1 MELTVRAIVAGMLL
15 GGFMCLSNLYV
26 SLKTGWSMGVAI
38 TAVILAFA
46 IFTALA
52 KVRIVKRH
60 FGILENNIMQSTA
73 SAAGMMT
80 GGGTV
85 AAIPAMMMITGEVMG
100 GWQMFVWIASIAM
113 LGLIMSIPM
122 KQQMINVE
130 KLRFPSGIAAAET
143 LKALHSAECRA
154 ATAETIAGPSG
165 AAHAGAATGGS
176 ARDGSADGS
185 ASGAS
190 ASGGPGAG
198 AGSGAAAAPQAV
210 ASETA
215 APGRQARYL
224 GIGGLIG
231 AGVALLR
238 DLRVPWMPFN
248 LPERITIP
256 FITLKGRPLA
266 DYTLSFEGSLMMIGA
281 GAIMGWRAG
290 WSMVFGAL
298 LNFGVFAPILYQH
311 GIIDARLGYKYIVA
325 WSVWFGSAMILT
337 SGLLAFGLQWRTIA
351 RAIKSVSSAFTG
363 EKLSAEEAREVPMIW
378 FFIGLVLLS
387 PIVIFLEWYL
397 FGIKIW
403 MGVISIILSFF
414 IAIVATRATG
424 ETDITPTGALGK
436 VTQITFGALDPGNAT
451 TNLMTANVTGGAG
464 LHSADLCG
472 VLKTGYILGA
482 DPRKQFW
489 SQFFG
494 VVAGSLF
501 VVPAYRLLIPTA
513 DALGTDKWPAPG
525 AQTWKG
531 VAEMLAKGF
540 STLHP
545 TAQWSLLAGGLLG
558 IAIVLIERWRPRW
571 RRWIPSATGFGLG
584 FTTPANNTIS
594 MCIGAFIAL
603 MIERRRAAD
612 YDQKVV
618 PVGSGFIAGESLI
631 GVLIAAL
638 VVAGL
643 LGN

>member
-1 MELTVRAIVAGMLL
+1 MELTLRAIVAGMLL

-46 IFTALA
+46 IFAGLA
-52 KVRIVKRH
+52 KMRLVRRH

-85 AAIPAMMMITGEVMG
+85 AAIPAYMMITGEVMG
-100 GWQMFVWIASIAM
+100 GWQMFVWIATIAM
-113 LGLIMSIPM
+113 LGLVMSIPM

-143 LKALHSAECRA
+143 LKALHSTHRNAN
-154 ATAETIAGPSG
+154 
-165 AAHAGAATGGS
+165 AGAPKAVDPSAVGTGVE
-176 ARDGSADGS
+176 
-185 ASGAS
+185 
-190 ASGGPGAG
+190 AG
-198 AGSGAAAAPQAV
+198 AGSGVAAGPQTVAP
-210 ASETA
+210 ETGTGGESSNSA
-215 APGRQARYL
+215 KYL
-224 GIGGLIG
+224 GYGGLIG
-231 AGVALLR
+231 AVVAFLR
-238 DLRVPWMPFN
+238 DFKTSWMPFN

-290 WSMVFGAL
+290 WSMVLGAL
-298 LNFGVFAPILYQH
+298 VNFGILAPELYSH
-311 GIIDARLGYKYIVA
+311 GIIDSRLTYKYIVA

-337 SGLLAFGLQWRTIA
+337 SGLLAFALQWRTIT
-351 RAIKSVSSAFTG
+351 RAIKSVASAFTG
-363 EKLSAEEAREVPMIW
+363 AKQTEEEAREVPMIW
-378 FFIGLVLLS
+378 FFIGLVILS
-387 PIVIFLEWYL
+387 PIVIFLEWYI

-403 MGVISIILSFF
+403 MGAISIILSFF

-482 DPRKQFW
+482 NPRKQFW

-513 DALGTDKWPAPG
+513 EALGTDKWPAPG

-545 TAQWSLLAGGLLG
+545 TAQWSLLVGGVLG
-558 IAIVLIERWRPRW
+558 ILIVLLERWKPRW
-571 RRWIPSATGFGLG
+571 RKYIPSATGLGLG

-603 MIERRRAAD
+603 MIERRRASD

-631 GVLIAAL
+631 GVLIAAM

-643 LGN
+643 IQ

>member
-1 MELTVRAIVAGMLL
+1 MPYHFAQTSRKHEVFMEFTVRSVIAGMLL

-46 IFTALA
+46 IFAGLTKL
-52 KVRIVKRH
+52 RIVRRH
-60 FGILENNIMQSTA
+60 FGMLENNIMQSTA

-85 AAIPAMMMITGEVMG
+85 AAIPAYMMITGEVMG
-100 GWQMFVWIASIAM
+100 GWQMFVWIATIAM
-113 LGLIMSIPM
+113 LGLVMSIPM
-122 KQQMINVE
+122 KQQMINIE

-143 LKALHSAECRA
+143 LRALHSSERKDTDAK
-154 ATAETIAGPSG
+154 AGTS
-165 AAHAGAATGGS
+165 ASTGGNNL
-176 ARDGSADGS
+176 
-185 ASGAS
+185 
-190 ASGGPGAG
+190 
-198 AGSGAAAAPQAV
+198 
-210 ASETA
+210 
-215 APGRQARYL
+215 QARYL
-224 GIGGLIG
+224 GMGGLIG
-231 AGVALLR
+231 AFVALLR
-238 DLRVPWMPFN
+238 DLKTRWMPFN
-248 LPERITIP
+248 LPEKLTVP
-256 FITLKGRPLA
+256 FITLKGRPLV
-266 DYTLSFEGSLMMIGA
+266 DYTLAFEGSLMMIGA

-290 WSMVFGAL
+290 WSMLFGAIV
-298 LNFGVFAPILYQH
+298 NFGVLAPWLYSQ

-363 EKLSAEEAREVPMIW
+363 EKPTAEEAREVPMLW
-378 FFIGLVLLS
+378 FFIGLVAIS
-387 PIVIFLEWYL
+387 PIVIFLEWFI

-403 MGVISIILSFF
+403 MGVISIVLSFF

-482 DPRKQFW
+482 NPRKQFW
-489 SQFFG
+489 AQFFG

-513 DALGTDKWPAPG
+513 ESLGTDKWPAPG

-540 STLHP
+540 KTLHP
-545 TAQWSLLAGGLLG
+545 TAQWSLLVGGLLG
-558 IAIVLIERWRPRW
+558 IFIVLLERWRPSW
-571 RRWIPSATGFGLG
+571 RRWIPSATGLGLG

-594 MCIGAFIAL
+594 MCIGALIAL
-603 MIERRRAAD
+603 IITSRRAED
-612 YDQKVV
+612 YDTKVV
-618 PVGSGFIAGESLI
+618 PVGSGFIAGESLV

-643 LGN
+643 MGN

>member
-1 MELTVRAIVAGMLL
+1 MEFTVRSVIAGMLL

-46 IFTALA
+46 IFAGLTKL
-52 KVRIVKRH
+52 RIVRRH

-85 AAIPAMMMITGEVMG
+85 AAIPAYMMITGEVMG
-100 GWQMFVWIASIAM
+100 GWQMFVWIATIAM
-113 LGLIMSIPM
+113 LGLVMSIPM
-122 KQQMINVE
+122 KQQMINIE

-143 LKALHSAECRA
+143 LRALHSAEHK
-154 ATAETIAGPSG
+154 GPGASSG
-165 AAHAGAATGGS
+165 AE
-176 ARDGSADGS
+176 
-185 ASGAS
+185 ASP
-190 ASGGPGAG
+190 GPGAG
-198 AGSGAAAAPQAV
+198 TSTGG
-210 ASETA
+210 
-215 APGRQARYL
+215 GNNLQARYL
-224 GIGGLIG
+224 GMGGMIG
-231 AGVALLR
+231 AFVALLR
-238 DLRVPWMPFN
+238 DLKTRWMPFN
-248 LPERITIP
+248 LPEKLTIP
-256 FITLKGRPLA
+256 FVTLKGRPLV
-266 DYTLSFEGSLMMIGA
+266 DYTLAFEGSLMMIGA

-290 WSMVFGAL
+290 WSMLFGAIV
-298 LNFGVFAPILYQH
+298 NFGVLAPWLYSQ

-363 EKLSAEEAREVPMIW
+363 EKQTAEEAREVPMLW
-378 FFIGLVLLS
+378 FFIGLVAIS
-387 PIVIFLEWYL
+387 PIVIFLEWFI

-403 MGVISIILSFF
+403 MGVISIVLSFF

-482 DPRKQFW
+482 NPRKQFW
-489 SQFFG
+489 AQFFG

-513 DALGTDKWPAPG
+513 ESLGTDKWPAPG

-540 STLHP
+540 QTLHP
-545 TAQWSLLAGGLLG
+545 TAQWSLLIGGLLG
-558 IAIVLIERWRPRW
+558 IFIVLLERWRPRW
-571 RRWIPSATGFGLG
+571 RRWIPSATGLGLG

-594 MCIGAFIAL
+594 MCIGALIAL
-603 MIERRRAAD
+603 IITSRRAED
-612 YDQKVV
+612 YDTKVV
-618 PVGSGFIAGESLI
+618 PVGSGFIAGESLV

-643 LGN
+643 MGN

>member
-1 MELTVRAIVAGMLL
+1 MEFTVRAIIAGMLL

-46 IFTALA
+46 IFAGLA
-52 KVRIVKRH
+52 KLRIVRRH

-100 GWQMFVWIASIAM
+100 GWQMFVWIATIAM
-113 LGLIMSIPM
+113 LGLVMSIPM
-122 KQQMINVE
+122 KQQMINIE
-130 KLRFPSGIAAAET
+130 KLRFPSGVAAAET
-143 LKALHSAECRA
+143 LRALHSTGRSAEPP
-154 ATAETIAGPSG
+154 AGSPGEPSG
-165 AAHAGAATGGS
+165 AAPSAG
-176 ARDGSADGS
+176 
-185 ASGAS
+185 
-190 ASGGPGAG
+190 
-198 AGSGAAAAPQAV
+198 
-210 ASETA
+210 ETNL
-215 APGRQARYL
+215 QARYL
-224 GIGGLIG
+224 GVGGLIG
-231 AGVALLR
+231 AAVALLR
-238 DLRVPWMPFN
+238 DLKVRWMPFN
-248 LPERITIP
+248 LPEKITIP
-256 FITLKGRPLA
+256 YLTLQGRALV
-266 DYTLSFEGSLMMIGA
+266 DYTLAFEGSLMMIGA

-290 WSMVFGAL
+290 WSMVAGAIV
-298 LNFGVFAPILYQH
+298 NFGVLAPWLYAH
-311 GIIDARLGYKYIVA
+311 GIIDSRLGYKYIVA

-337 SGLLAFGLQWRTIA
+337 SGLLAFALQWRTIA

-363 EKLSAEEAREVPMIW
+363 EKRSAEEAREVPMIW

-387 PIVIFLEWYL
+387 PVVIFLEWFL

-403 MGVISIILSFF
+403 MGVISIVLSFF

-482 DPRKQFW
+482 NPRKQFW
-489 SQFFG
+489 AQFFG

-513 DALGTDKWPAPG
+513 DVLGTDKWPAPG

-540 STLHP
+540 HSLHP
-545 TAQWSLLAGGLLG
+545 TAQWSIVVGGVLG
-558 IAIVLIERWRPRW
+558 ILIVLLERWKPTW

-594 MCIGAFIAL
+594 MCIGALIAML
-603 MIERRRAAD
+603 IARRRAED
-612 YDQKVV
+612 YDKMVV

-631 GVLIAAL
+631 GVLIAVL

-643 LGN
+643 MQ